1 MVVVQKAEWQPVRAI
16 GLFIIMDEVIMSWR
30 EVRDISH
37 FDSAEG
43 SEPGFAMICWPSLK
57 AGSRPREAD

>member
-37 FDSAEG
+37 FDSAEA
-43 SEPGFAMICWPSLK
+43 SWDLP
-57 AGSRPREAD
+57 